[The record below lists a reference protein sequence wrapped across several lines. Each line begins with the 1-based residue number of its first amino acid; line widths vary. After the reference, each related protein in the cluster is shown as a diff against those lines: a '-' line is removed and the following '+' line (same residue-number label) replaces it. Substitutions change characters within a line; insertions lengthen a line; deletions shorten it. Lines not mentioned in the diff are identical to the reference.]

1 MKIIKT
7 NEAIRFI
14 ENIYRVENPD
24 TPFKVDNFITKE
36 IPSILDT
43 ISYTDK
49 DCITLN
55 DLYNIRDEIFSA
67 ECGQTY
73 LRIDGEEYSSDM
85 GYAFD
90 GINIFFD
97 VLEKRLLKF

>member
-7 NEAIRFI
+7 DEAVSFI
-14 ENIYRVENPD
+14 KNIYRVENPD
-24 TPFKVDNFITKE
+24 TPFKVENFITKE
-36 IPSILDT
+36 IPSMLDT

-67 ECGQTY
+67 DCGQTY
-73 LRIDGEEYSSDM
+73 LRVDGEEYLSDT
-85 GYAFD
+85 GYALD
-90 GINIFFD
+90 GINIFFGI
-97 VLEKRLLKF
+97 LEKRLLKG